1 MELTA
6 AIEALSALKKS
17 CRVAL
22 TTDSEY
28 VRQGITTWLS
38 NWKQKGW
45 KTSAK
50 KPVKNIDLWQQLDQQ
65 VARHE
70 VQWHWVKGHSG
81 HRENEIAD
89 QLANLGIDELLSNH
103 RQ

>member
-1 MELTA
+1 MA
-6 AIEALSALKKS
+6 AIEALSALKTP

-89 QLANLGIDELLSNH
+89 QLANLGIDELLSNN
-103 RQ
+103 R